1 MPIFITGGTSSIGRV
16 LIKCLA
22 HEGQAVRVLVRPASD
37 RQGLGLPGVE
47 FVSGDV
53 TNPASVKSGMQGCD
67 RVIHMAAIVG
77 YNVPAETWWKVNRDG
92 TRAVLQAALD
102 QQVKSMVQ
110 VSTISVLGATAPGE
124 QADERRSIDLSSY
137 TTLYQKTKRAADEM
151 ARSFVALGLPVK
163 IVYPCFGY
171 GCSWA
176 SSHPSMAEMT
186 LLRLASGKLAA
197 VMGSG
202 KNTLTLSYYKDTVQG
217 ILLALEKGADGR
229 DYILGGPNLTFNEI
243 WQGVGSVL
251 HKNPPRLHVP
261 LALLN
266 LAARLGRTLTGRQVF
281 PPEFFEMISQNWNY
295 SSARAQNE
303 LGWKMT
309 PFRSALAE
317 TWSEYQS
324 IQKIPGM

>member
-16 LIKCLA
+16 LIKRLA
-22 HEGQAVRVLVRPASD
+22 HEGQAMRVLVRPASD
-37 RQGLGLPGVE
+37 RRGVGLPIVE

-53 TNPASVKSGMQGCD
+53 TDPASLKRGMEGCD

-110 VSTISVLGATAPGE
+110 VSTVSVLGATASGE

-151 ARSFVALGLPVK
+151 ARSYVALGLPVK

-186 LLRLASGKLAA
+186 LLRLASGKPVV

-202 KNTLTLSYYKDTVQG
+202 KNILTLSYYKDTVQG

-229 DYILGGPNLTFNEI
+229 DYILGGPNLTFNEV
-243 WQGVGSVL
+243 WQGVGSIL

-261 LALLN
+261 VSLLALAGR
-266 LAARLGRTLTGRQVF
+266 AANALTGKQF
-281 PPEFFEMISQNWNY
+281 LPPDFLDMVALNWNY
-295 SSARAQNE
+295 NSLRAQNK

-324 IQKIPGM
+324 IQKLPVV